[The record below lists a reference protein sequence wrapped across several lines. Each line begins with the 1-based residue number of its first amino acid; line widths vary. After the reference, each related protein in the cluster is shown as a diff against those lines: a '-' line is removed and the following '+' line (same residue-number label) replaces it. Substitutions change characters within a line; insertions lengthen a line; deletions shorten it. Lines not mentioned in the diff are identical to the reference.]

1 MSVMDIHKDIEA
13 TLGPDAIGHSTVT
26 KYLREPQITHD
37 SGSTSTAIEDDSQS
51 FIDKVIL

>member
-26 KYLREPQITHD
+26 KYLREPQVTQD
-37 SGSTSTAIEDDSQS
+37 SGSTSTSIEDEFQR
-51 FIDKVIL
+51 FINKAIL